1 MSAQLTTFL
10 EEANV
15 VLTACFTAE
24 MVMKMVAYGCH
35 KYFSD
40 PFSRF
45 DALVVFASLLE
56 LFLDYTHINIG
67 INPYAAA

>member
-1 MSAQLTTFL
+1 MPPELSALL
-10 EEANV
+10 EDANV

-24 MVMKMVAYGCH
+24 MLMKMVAYGCH

-45 DALVVFASLLE
+45 DAVVVFVRFAALE
-56 LFLDYTHINIG
+56 PQATLAG
-67 INPYAAA
+67 P

>member
-1 MSAQLTTFL
+1 MPPELSVLL
-10 EEANV
+10 EDANV

-45 DALVVFASLLE
+45 DAVVVFVRFAALE
-56 LFLDYTHINIG
+56 PQATLAG
-67 INPYAAA
+67 P

>member
-1 MSAQLTTFL
+1 MTPELNAFL
-10 EEANV
+10 EDANV

-24 MVMKMVAYGCH
+24 MVMKMVAYGCQ

-45 DALVVFASLLE
+45 DAVVVFASLLE
-56 LFLDYTHINIG
+56 LLLDYTHINIG
-67 INPYAAA
+67 INP